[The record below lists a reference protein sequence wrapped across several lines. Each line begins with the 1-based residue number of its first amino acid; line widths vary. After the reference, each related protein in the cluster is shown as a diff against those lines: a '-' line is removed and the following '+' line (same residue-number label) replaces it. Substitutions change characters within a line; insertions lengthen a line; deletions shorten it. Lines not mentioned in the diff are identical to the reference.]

1 MIYGILTALGTSDNS
16 TLASLAV
23 IFAIIALIVYVI
35 IQGYTVDI
43 IGISTTQKDEIPAIN
58 FKDNFVLG
66 IKSFIVGIVYFIIPL
81 IIIFALA
88 YLTVGF
94 DYIVTIVTKTNLSNI
109 PDNIAL
115 VFAGSLAFIVVI
127 SVILF
132 IIFSLVSTIAFG
144 KLGKTGSLKEACSIG
159 TVINETKEVGF
170 LSIFGYVIVLGVIDV
185 ILGVISAS
193 IIVLIPIIGF
203 IISVLIIVP
212 YISMF
217 NARVIGLIYSKV

>member
-1 MIYGILTALGTSDNS
+1 M
-16 TLASLAV
+16 
-23 IFAIIALIVYVI
+23 
-35 IQGYTVDI
+35 
-43 IGISTTQKDEIPAIN
+43 
-58 FKDNFVLG
+58 
-66 IKSFIVGIVYFIIPL
+66 
-81 IIIFALA
+81 
-88 YLTVGF
+88 
-94 DYIVTIVTKTNLSNI
+94 
-109 PDNIAL
+109 
-115 VFAGSLAFIVVI
+115 
-127 SVILF
+127 
-132 IIFSLVSTIAFG
+132 VSTIAFG